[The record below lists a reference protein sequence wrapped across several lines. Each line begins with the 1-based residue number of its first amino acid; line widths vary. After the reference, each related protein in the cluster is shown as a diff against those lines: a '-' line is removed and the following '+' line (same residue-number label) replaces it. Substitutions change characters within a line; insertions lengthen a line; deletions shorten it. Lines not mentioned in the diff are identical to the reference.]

1 MTEQAQAQTNNVN
14 ITLQDI
20 ITVVQVID
28 ACSERG
34 AFKGEELAV
43 VGQVREKFNQIVQ
56 ANMPKEENKEEE
68 KTEEAGS

>member
-56 ANMPKEENKEEE
+56 ANMPKEEKAEE